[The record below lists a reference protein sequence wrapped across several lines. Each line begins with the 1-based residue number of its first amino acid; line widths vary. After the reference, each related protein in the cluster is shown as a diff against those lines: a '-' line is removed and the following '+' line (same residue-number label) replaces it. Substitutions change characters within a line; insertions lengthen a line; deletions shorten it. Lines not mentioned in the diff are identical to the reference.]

1 MSEFLLDF
9 FVLAEGGKVIFSH
22 SSLLKCDEQLLGA
35 YFHAINAIYK
45 VCFQRDIEK
54 VSMNQ
59 YRLHFMKMEPFFFIG
74 MSSINIKHKLA
85 NNNFEHLAHLFY
97 DKFQHNLPQYWQ
109 SDVKLFHGF
118 SSEVDKKLKE
128 IIVEG

>member
-45 VCFQRDIEK
+45 VCFQRDLEK

-59 YRLHFMKMEPFFFIG
+59 YRLHFKKIEPFFFIG
-74 MSSINIKHKLA
+74 MSSVNITHKLA
-85 NNNFEHLAHLFY
+85 NDNFEHLAHLFY

-109 SDVKLFHGF
+109 SDVKLFNCF
-118 SSEVDKKLKE
+118 NSEVDKNLKE
-128 IIVEG
+128 VIIAR

>member
-22 SSLLKCDEQLLGA
+22 SSLLKCDEQMLGA
-35 YFHAINAIYK
+35 YFHAINAVYNI
-45 VCFQRDIEK
+45 CFRRDLQK

-59 YRLHFMKMEPFFFIG
+59 YRLHFKKIEPFFFIG
-74 MSSINIKHKLA
+74 MSSDNITHKLA

-97 DKFQHNLPQYWQ
+97 DKFQDNLPQYWQ
-109 SDVKLFHGF
+109 SDVKLFHSF
-118 SSEVDKKLKE
+118 NSEVEKKLKE
-128 IIVEG
+128 VIVAR